1 MTFSQELARCRLD
14 RQIDW
19 PRFSSAEILQLR
31 KKTNLTRKALGEL
44 LKVPE
49 QTVMRWESNAE
60 EIPETANIVLCLI
73 AKLGPDVF
81 KLMEPNAD
89 SFALVSCSEKTMD
102 MAQGVDDPQYNQTEA
117 DCLDRIPDSFTPDDV
132 KQLRRRLGMNR
143 REFSEFIGISL
154 GTAVNWEN
162 GSVSPKGA
170 ALALLKILWKLGK
183 DALDFNQPR
192 TQ

>member
-1 MTFSQELARCRLD
+1 MQ
-14 RQIDW
+14 DW

-81 KLMEPNAD
+81 CKLNRVCARQ
-89 SFALVSCSEKTMD
+89 LVS
-102 MAQGVDDPQYNQTEA
+102 AH
-117 DCLDRIPDSFTPDDV
+117 
-132 KQLRRRLGMNR
+132 
-143 REFSEFIGISL
+143 
-154 GTAVNWEN
+154 
-162 GSVSPKGA
+162 
-170 ALALLKILWKLGK
+170 
-183 DALDFNQPR
+183 
-192 TQ
+192 